1 MTAPGILRYAKIPTS
16 HGSGAAPAL
25 GGGTFIADPSSVRQ
39 AIGSD
44 VWRGLT
50 ATPKSLP
57 PYLFYDDAGSRLYE
71 RITELPEYYPTRAER
86 EIFEARAGDIV
97 AGAMSLDGI
106 APHALG
112 IVELGAGSASKT
124 EVLLR
129 ALLRRQS
136 SCVYVPIDV
145 SRGAI
150 DEAESRLGASLP
162 GVLVRPLVMTNEQG
176 LRALRGTAGPQL
188 VLFIGSSIGNLTND
202 EATRLLRDA
211 RRALGPQTALLL
223 GTDLRKSSSILLPAY
238 DDAAGITAAF
248 NKNVLVRINRE
259 LGGHFDLERFRH
271 VARWNEGASRV
282 EMHLESTTLQE
293 VAVDDLEISVR
304 FAPGETIHT
313 ESSTK
318 YDLPHVERLLAAG
331 GFRLQTTYHDDERR
345 FAVHLANADADN

>member
-1 MTAPGILRYAKIPTS
+1 MTAPDTLPYTRRCFA
-16 HGSGAAPAL
+16 
-25 GGGTFIADPSSVRQ
+25 IAN
-39 AIGSD
+39 D

-57 PYLFYDDAGSRLYE
+57 PHLFYDDAGSRLYE
-71 RITELPEYYPTRAER
+71 RITELREYYPTRAER

-97 AGAMSLDGI
+97 ARATSVGGASL
-106 APHALG
+106 PHPLG
-112 IVELGAGSASKT
+112 VVELGAGSASKT

-150 DEAESRLGASLP
+150 DEAKRRLAASLP
-162 GVLVRPLVMTNEQG
+162 RVVVRPLVMTNEQG
-176 LRALRGTAGPQL
+176 LRALRRTAAPQL

-202 EATRLLRDA
+202 ESTRLLRDV
-211 RRALGPQTALLL
+211 RRALGPQTALVL

-238 DDAAGITAAF
+238 DDAAGVTAAF

-259 LGGHFDLERFRH
+259 LGGHFDLDRFRH
-271 VARWNEGASRV
+271 VARWNEGASRI
-282 EMHLESTTLQE
+282 EMHLESTMAQE
-293 VAVDDLEISVR
+293 VAVDDLGLAVR
-304 FAPGETIHT
+304 FGPGETIHT

-331 GFRLQTTYHDDERR
+331 GFRLQTTYHDDQRR
-345 FAVHLANADADN
+345 FAVHLAQADVGSGVSTGATLA

>member
-1 MTAPGILRYAKIPTS
+1 MG
-16 HGSGAAPAL
+16 
-25 GGGTFIADPSSVRQ
+25 
-39 AIGSD
+39 
-44 VWRGLT
+44 
-50 ATPKSLP
+50 TPKSLP

-71 RITELPEYYPTRAER
+71 QITELREYYPTRAER

-97 AGAMSLDGI
+97 ARAMSLAGVG
-106 APHALG
+106 PLHALG

-150 DEAESRLGASLP
+150 DEAESRLAASLP

-176 LRALRGTAGPQL
+176 LRALRGIAAPQL

-202 EATRLLRDA
+202 EAARLLRDV
-211 RRALGPQTALLL
+211 RRALGPRTALLL
-223 GTDLRKSSSILLPAY
+223 GTDLRKSLSILLPAY
-238 DDAAGITAAF
+238 DDAAGVTAAF

-282 EMHLESTTLQE
+282 EMHLESTIAQE
-293 VAVDDLEISVR
+293 VAVDDLELSVP

-331 GFRLQTTYHDDERR
+331 GFRLETTYHDDQRR
-345 FAVHLANADADN
+345 FAVHLAR